1 MLIKKIINIFG
12 CNGVGKSVI
21 TVLLADIFAEKK
33 IKVLIIDANFN
44 DYSIYKIFNKMP
56 EKRIVNIDN
65 ISLSNKYSKIEAEY
79 FNIII
84 FDNPNINFLKTKDLL
99 KDSTNIFLSECN
111 LLGIKKISRLINRYT
126 KEIKKESI
134 RLIFNKYNSNSID
147 KEILYKIFK
156 SIKILGIIKYTSNID
171 IFINSEKLIKI
182 KAIRKDLLE
191 IAENLLK
198 ENKKYGYKHTER
210 DK

>member
-65 ISLSNKYSKIEAEY
+65 INLSNKYSKIEAEY

-198 ENKKYGYKHTER
+198 ENKKYGYKHT
-210 DK
+210 K

>member
-65 ISLSNKYSKIEAEY
+65 INLSNKYSKIEAEY

-111 LLGIKKISRLINRYT
+111 LLGIKKISSLINRYT

>member
-56 EKRIVNIDN
+56 EKRILNIDN
-65 ISLSNKYSKIEAEY
+65 INLSNKYSKIEAEY

>member
-21 TVLLADIFAEKK
+21 TVLLADILKEKM
-33 IKVLIIDANFN
+33 INVLIIDANFN
-44 DYSIYKIFNKMP
+44 DYSIYKIFNKKP
-56 EKRIVNIDN
+56 EKRLININN
-65 ISLSNKYSKIEAEY
+65 IYLLNKYSKIETEH

-99 KDSTNIFLSECN
+99 KDATNIFLSECN
-111 LLGIKKISRLINRYT
+111 LLGIKKLSSLINKYT
-126 KEIKKESI
+126 KEIKRESI
-134 RLIFNKYNSNSID
+134 KIIFNKYNSNSID

-156 SIKILGIIKYTSNID
+156 PINILGIIQYTTKID

-182 KAIRKDLLE
+182 NSIRKDLLE
-191 IAENLLK
+191 ITENLLK
-198 ENKKYGYKHTER
+198 ENKKYGYKHT
-210 DK
+210 K

>member
-21 TVLLADIFAEKK
+21 TVLLADIFSEKK

-65 ISLSNKYSKIEAEY
+65 INLSNKYSKIEAEY

>member
-12 CNGVGKSVI
+12 YNGVGKSVI

-65 ISLSNKYSKIEAEY
+65 INLLNKYSKIEAEY

-99 KDSTNIFLSECN
+99 KDATNIFLSECN

-134 RLIFNKYNSNSID
+134 RIIFNKYNSNSID

-171 IFINSEKLIKI
+171 VFINSGKLIKI

-210 DK
+210 NK

>member
-65 ISLSNKYSKIEAEY
+65 INLSNKYSKIEAEY

>member
-21 TVLLADIFAEKK
+21 TVLLADILKEKM
-33 IKVLIIDANFN
+33 INVLIIDANFN
-44 DYSIYKIFNKMP
+44 DYSIYKIFNKKP
-56 EKRIVNIDN
+56 EKRLINIDN
-65 ISLSNKYSKIEAEY
+65 IYLLNKYSKIETEH

-99 KDSTNIFLSECN
+99 KDATNIFLSECN
-111 LLGIKKISRLINRYT
+111 LLGIKKLSSLINKYT
-126 KEIKKESI
+126 KEIKRESI
-134 RLIFNKYNSNSID
+134 KIIFNKYNSNSID

-156 SIKILGIIKYTSNID
+156 PINILGIIQYTTKID

-182 KAIRKDLLE
+182 NSIRKDLLE
-191 IAENLLK
+191 ITGNLFK
-198 ENKKYGYKHTER
+198 ENKKYGYKHT
-210 DK
+210 K

>member
-21 TVLLADIFAEKK
+21 TVLLADILKEKM
-33 IKVLIIDANFN
+33 INVLIIDANFN
-44 DYSIYKIFNKMP
+44 DYSIYKIFNKKP
-56 EKRIVNIDN
+56 EKRLINIDN
-65 ISLSNKYSKIEAEY
+65 IYLLNKYSKIETEH

-99 KDSTNIFLSECN
+99 KDATNIFLSECN
-111 LLGIKKISRLINRYT
+111 LLGIKKLSSLINKYT
-126 KEIKKESI
+126 KEIKRESI
-134 RLIFNKYNSNSID
+134 KIIFNKYNSNSID

-156 SIKILGIIKYTSNID
+156 PINILGIIQYTTKID

-182 KAIRKDLLE
+182 NSIRKDLLE
-191 IAENLLK
+191 ITENLLK
-198 ENKKYGYKHTER
+198 ENKKYGYKHT
-210 DK
+210 K

>member
-65 ISLSNKYSKIEAEY
+65 INLSNKYSKIEAEY

-99 KDSTNIFLSECN
+99 KDSTNIFLS
-111 LLGIKKISRLINRYT
+111 
-126 KEIKKESI
+126 
-134 RLIFNKYNSNSID
+134 
-147 KEILYKIFK
+147 
-156 SIKILGIIKYTSNID
+156 
-171 IFINSEKLIKI
+171 
-182 KAIRKDLLE
+182 
-191 IAENLLK
+191 
-198 ENKKYGYKHTER
+198 
-210 DK
+210 

>member
-65 ISLSNKYSKIEAEY
+65 INLLNKYSKIEAEY

>member
-21 TVLLADIFAEKK
+21 TVLLADILKEKM
-33 IKVLIIDANFN
+33 INVLIIDANFN
-44 DYSIYKIFNKMP
+44 DYSIYKIFNKKP
-56 EKRIVNIDN
+56 EKRLINIDN
-65 ISLSNKYSKIEAEY
+65 IYLLNKYSKIETEH

-99 KDSTNIFLSECN
+99 KDATNIFLAECN
-111 LLGIKKISRLINRYT
+111 LLGIKKLSSLINKYT
-126 KEIKKESI
+126 KEIKRESI
-134 RLIFNKYNSNSID
+134 KIIFNKYNSNSID

-156 SIKILGIIKYTSNID
+156 PINILGIIQYTTKID

-182 KAIRKDLLE
+182 NSIRKDLLE
-191 IAENLLK
+191 ITENLLK
-198 ENKKYGYKHTER
+198 ENKKYGYKHT
-210 DK
+210 K

>member
-33 IKVLIIDANFN
+33 IRVLIIDSNFN

-65 ISLSNKYSKIEAEY
+65 INLLNKYSKIEAEY

>member
-65 ISLSNKYSKIEAEY
+65 INLLNKYSKIEAEY

-182 KAIRKDLLE
+182 KEIRKDLLE

>member
-65 ISLSNKYSKIEAEY
+65 INLLNKYSKIEAEY

-84 FDNPNINFLKTKDLL
+84 FDNPNINFLKTKELL

>member
-65 ISLSNKYSKIEAEY
+65 INLSNKYSKIEAEY

-99 KDSTNIFLSECN
+99 KDATNIFLSECN
-111 LLGIKKISRLINRYT
+111 LLGIKKLSSLINKYT
-126 KEIKKESI
+126 KEIKRESI
-134 RLIFNKYNSNSID
+134 KIIFNKYNSNSID

-156 SIKILGIIKYTSNID
+156 PINILGIIQYTTKID

-182 KAIRKDLLE
+182 NSIRKDLLE
-191 IAENLLK
+191 ITENLLK
-198 ENKKYGYKHTER
+198 ENKKYGYKHT
-210 DK
+210 K

>member
-33 IKVLIIDANFN
+33 IKVLIIDSNFN

-65 ISLSNKYSKIEAEY
+65 INLLNKYSKIEAEY

>member
-65 ISLSNKYSKIEAEY
+65 INLLNKYSKIEAEY

-147 KEILYKIFK
+147 KEILYKIFN